1 MAKKNKKGG
10 SKFKGKTTSNAHR
23 QKTQGS
29 QYGYLNLPKGIN
41 VFKEK
46 PGDKEMLDVLPY
58 VVSDQAHMDR
68 NDEDEIAVPGTE
80 WYKKPFLLHRNI
92 GANNDSYVC
101 RRTIGKKCPICEFRA
116 KRQSEGA
123 EQEEL
128 NALKVSLRNLYY
140 VVPLKNKDYDAQPH
154 IWDISQFCFQA
165 MLNDELEENEDNGVF
180 PDLDEG
186 LTLRVRFS
194 KESFAGNSFAK
205 ASRIDFDQRDEQY
218 GEDYIKNLPSLDDV
232 LVIHE
237 YDKLHN
243 VFYELE
249 DEPEP
254 EEDVEGEDAA
264 EPEES
269 EPEPENQEPPKQERK
284 PKSGGE
290 KQGKSKVKMPED
302 RDELENMTAKQLKP
316 IAKELDCSA
325 DVDEIAEALGLPD
338 WGEES
343 GDDDGGEDQSTG
355 GTAKD
360 KCPYGYN
367 FGDDCEEYDECDDC
381 SMWDDCIEAK
391 ENG

>member
-1 MAKKNKKGG
+1 
-10 SKFKGKTTSNAHR
+10 
-23 QKTQGS
+23 
-29 QYGYLNLPKGIN
+29 LNLPKGVN
-41 VFKEK
+41 VFKET
-46 PGDKEMLDVLPY
+46 PGDKEMMDILPY
-58 VVSDQAHMDR
+58 VVTDQAHMDR
-68 NDEDEIAVPGTE
+68 NDEDEIAVPETE

-92 GANNDSYVC
+92 GAGANNDSYVC

-205 ASRIDFDQRDEQY
+205 ASRIDFDERDEQY

-232 LVIHE
+232 LVIHD

-254 EEDVEGEDAA
+254 EDDVEEEE
-264 EPEES
+264 EPNEP
-269 EPEPENQEPPKQERK
+269 EPEPENQEPPKKERK
-284 PKSGGE
+284 PKDGG
-290 KQGKSKVKMPED
+290 KKNKPKADMPED
-302 RDELENMTAKQLKP
+302 RDELEDMTAKQLKAV
-316 IAKELDCSA
+316 AKELGCSA
-325 DVDEIAEALGLPD
+325 DVDEIAEALGFD
-338 WGEES
+338 EGEES
-343 GDDDGGEDQSTG
+343 GQDEGGDKEPKQG
-355 GTAKD
+355 NTAKNI
-360 KCPYGYN
+360 CPYGYR
-367 FGDDCEEYDECDDC
+367 FGIDCEEYEECDDC
-381 SMWDDCIEAK
+381 SMWDDCIEEK
-391 ENG
+391 ENS

>member
-1 MAKKNKKGG
+1 MARKKSG

-29 QYGYLNLPKGIN
+29 QYGYLNLPKGVN
-41 VFKEK
+41 VFKET
-46 PGDKEMLDVLPY
+46 PGDKEMLDILPY
-58 VVSDQAHMDR
+58 VITDQNHMDR
-68 NDEDEIAVPGTE
+68 NDEDQIAIPKTE

-101 RRTIGKKCPICEFRA
+101 RRTVGKKCPICEFRA

-165 MLNDELEENEDNGVF
+165 ILNDELEENEDNGVF

-186 LTLRVRFS
+186 LTLRARFS
-194 KESFAGNSFAK
+194 KESFVGNTFAK
-205 ASRIDFDQRDEQY
+205 TSRIDFDERNEQY
-218 GEDYIKNLPSLDDV
+218 GEDYIKSLPSLDDV
-232 LVIHE
+232 IVIHD
-237 YDKLHN
+237 YDKLYN

-254 EEDVEGEDAA
+254 EEDVKGGDQPEDD
-264 EPEES
+264 P
-269 EPEPENQEPPKQERK
+269 EPEPESEEPPKQERK
-284 PKSGGE
+284 RKDGSK
-290 KQGKSKVKMPED
+290 KQDKPKVKMPED
-302 RDELENMTAKQLKP
+302 RDELEDMTAKQLKP
-316 IAKELDCSA
+316 IAKELKCST
-325 DVDEIAEALGLPD
+325 DVNEVALVLGLD
-338 WGEES
+338 EGKES
-343 GDDDGGEDQSTG
+343 GEKEDENQPT
-355 GTAKD
+355 KD
-360 KCPYGYN
+360 NCPYGYR
-367 FGDDCEEYDECDDC
+367 FGKDCEEYEECDDC